1 MGSGA
6 NEAKASRHHG
16 PSLPWSLPRLGVLCG
31 GCRMSI
37 YLFPGGIS
45 MTAHTQGSPIPTL
58 GEIIEHVGP

>member
-6 NEAKASRHHG
+6 NEAKASRRQG
-16 PSLPWSLPRLGVLCG
+16 PTLPWSLPRLGVLCG